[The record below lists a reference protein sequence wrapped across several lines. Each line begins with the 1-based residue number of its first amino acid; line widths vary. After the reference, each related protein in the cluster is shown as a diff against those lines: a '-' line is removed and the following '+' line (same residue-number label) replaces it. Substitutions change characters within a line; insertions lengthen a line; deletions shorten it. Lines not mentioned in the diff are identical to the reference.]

1 MHSRACHCYVEFF
14 ALFSR
19 GNKTM
24 PYDMGEY
31 YERVSDYD
39 LEYQSQSE
47 QDVPFWRELVMRY
60 TPQRVLELAC
70 GSGRIGIE
78 LLHSPGDFQLEG
90 LDIAPEML
98 RAYQRKL
105 EKEPEAVQQRV
116 TLHEGDMTDYN
127 LEHKGQFDLIFL
139 PFNSITHLYEI
150 EQQLD
155 AFNNTYEHLAPD
167 GRFVV
172 DTFLPDVDY
181 LSNALNRPSNVYLE
195 DEIESPENDFT
206 MLLYSSRK
214 YDTFEQVQHIV
225 WTHEKFFETGEH
237 ERYLTKLD
245 MHIFFP
251 RELQLLFLASGFAIE
266 AIYGT
271 YDWKPFGKG
280 TRQIVVARKPH

>member
-1 MHSRACHCYVEFF
+1 
-14 ALFSR
+14 
-19 GNKTM
+19 M
-24 PYDMGEY
+24 PYNMGEY

-47 QDVPFWRELVMRY
+47 QDIPFWCELVMRY
-60 TPQRVLELAC
+60 TPERVLELAC

-78 LLHSPGDFQLEG
+78 LLHSPGSFELEG

-98 RAYQRKL
+98 NAYRHKL
-105 EKEPEAVQQRV
+105 EREPEAIRRRV
-116 TLHEGDMTDYN
+116 TLHEGDMCDFQ

-139 PFNSITHLYEI
+139 PFNSIAHLYEI

-155 AFNNTYEHLAPD
+155 AFKNTYEHLAMN

-172 DTFLPDVDY
+172 DISLPDIDY
-181 LSNALNRPSNVYLE
+181 LSDALNRPSHVYME
-195 DEIESPENDFT
+195 DEIEAPDEQFT

-214 YDTFEQVQHIV
+214 YDQIEQLQHII
-225 WTHEKFFETGEH
+225 WTHEKFFETGEN

-251 RELQLLFLASGFAIE
+251 RELQLLFLATGFSIE
-266 AIYGT
+266 AIYGG
-271 YDWKPFGKG
+271 YDWKPLGKG
-280 TRQIVVARKPH
+280 TRQIVVGRKRHS

>member
-1 MHSRACHCYVEFF
+1 
-14 ALFSR
+14 
-19 GNKTM
+19 M

-39 LEYQSQSE
+39 LEYQEQSE

-60 TPQRVLELAC
+60 TPKRVLELAC

-78 LLHSPGDFQLEG
+78 LLRGLGDFQLEG
-90 LDIAPEML
+90 LDISASML
-98 RAYQRKL
+98 NAYRNKL
-105 EKEPEAVQQRV
+105 AREPEAIQRRV
-116 TLHEGDMTDYN
+116 TLHEGDMCNYN
-127 LEHKGQFDLIFL
+127 LEHKGEFDLIFL

-155 AFNNTYEHLAPD
+155 AFKNTYDHLIPG

-172 DTFLPDVDY
+172 DTFLPDIDY
-181 LSNALNRPSNVYLE
+181 LSNALNRPSNVYME
-195 DEIESPENDFT
+195 DEIEDPDQEFT

-214 YDTFEQVQHIV
+214 YDQIEQLQRIV
-225 WTHEKFFETGEH
+225 WTHEKFFESGEH

-251 RELQLLFLASGFAIE
+251 RELQLLFLATGFAIE
-266 AIYGT
+266 AIYGG

-280 TRQIVVARKPH
+280 TRQIVVGRKKR

>member
-1 MHSRACHCYVEFF
+1 
-14 ALFSR
+14 
-19 GNKTM
+19 M

-31 YERVSDYD
+31 YERASDYD
-39 LEYQSQSE
+39 LEYQEQSE

-60 TPQRVLELAC
+60 TPKRVLELAC
-70 GSGRIGIE
+70 GSGRISME
-78 LLHSPGDFQLEG
+78 LLRGLGDFQLEG
-90 LDIAPEML
+90 LDISASML
-98 RAYQRKL
+98 NAYRNKL
-105 EKEPEAVQQRV
+105 AREPEAIQQRV
-116 TLHEGDMTDYN
+116 TLHEGDMCNYD
-127 LEHKGQFDLIFL
+127 LEHKGEFDLIFL
-139 PFNSITHLYEI
+139 PFNSISHLYEI

-155 AFNNTYEHLAPD
+155 AFKNTYDHLTPG

-172 DTFLPDVDY
+172 DTFLPDIDY

-195 DEIESPENDFT
+195 DEIEDPDEEFT

-214 YDTFEQVQHIV
+214 YDQVEQLQHIV

-251 RELQLLFLASGFAIE
+251 RELQLLFLATGFGIE
-266 AIYGT
+266 AIYGG

-280 TRQIVVARKPH
+280 TRQIVVGRKKR